1 MHSCDEIY
9 DHKLLLICLA
19 FTRFWFQVFSVCGFS
34 WASDKNYCSVFD
46 MCYYRNE
53 SAGIQFFSPSSSE
66 EKLQKKV
73 IIHMRIFF
81 LQHRQKNIFP
91 FRIDRISS
99 RNFAFVTK
107 FNLAFSPFHIQKT
120 YEIYAEEEIY
130 FRTLEIATTWN
141 ERKSQSNTENSEH
154 THGVNVKWKI
164 ANEDEAERQSILI

>member
-1 MHSCDEIY
+1 
-9 DHKLLLICLA
+9 
-19 FTRFWFQVFSVCGFS
+19 
-34 WASDKNYCSVFD
+34 
-46 MCYYRNE
+46 
-53 SAGIQFFSPSSSE
+53 
-66 EKLQKKV
+66 
-73 IIHMRIFF
+73 MRIFF

-141 ERKSQSNTENSEH
+141 EGKSQSNTENSEH
-154 THGVNVKWKI
+154 THGVNVK
-164 ANEDEAERQSILI
+164 